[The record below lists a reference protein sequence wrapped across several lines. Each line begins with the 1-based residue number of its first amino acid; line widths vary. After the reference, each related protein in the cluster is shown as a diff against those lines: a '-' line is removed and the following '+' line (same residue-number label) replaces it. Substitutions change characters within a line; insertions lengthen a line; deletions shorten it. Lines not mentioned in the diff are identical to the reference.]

1 MSRPIESVDPA
12 EPGGQTYDSI
22 YKKFDSPLQRQLRS
36 EAYGKDIGQHSWVT
50 ADELQQDIARLEIS
64 SASRVLDLGCGP
76 AGPLTFIVA
85 QTGSHGTGADFSGP
99 AVASG
104 EARAKSQGL
113 EARIV
118 LQQADLNDPLPF
130 TTSSF
135 DAVISLDVILHLRDR
150 AQVFREVARVL
161 VPEGKFLFTDAGAIA
176 GPVSNEQI
184 RHRALHGYTQFAP
197 AGFNERVLQQ
207 AGFRVLETADRTP
220 SLLKIA
226 TGRLTARLAHRQ
238 ELQQLEG
245 ATGFES
251 QQQYLETIIDLAQKR
266 ALLRMMYLAKRA

>member
-1 MSRPIESVDPA
+1 MTPRESS
-12 EPGGQTYDSI
+12 GQGYDNI
-22 YKKFDSPLQRQLRS
+22 YEQFDAPLQRQLRS

-50 ADELQQDIARLEIS
+50 AEDLDQDIARLQIS
-64 SASRVLDLGCGP
+64 AASRVLDLGCGP
-76 AGPLTFIVA
+76 AGPLTYVVA
-85 QTGSHGTGADFSGP
+85 QTGCHGTGADFSLP

-104 EARAKSQGL
+104 QARTKSQGL
-113 EARIV
+113 ETRIA

-130 TTSSF
+130 ATNSF

-150 AQVFREVARVL
+150 AQVFREVACVL
-161 VPEGKFLFTDAGAIA
+161 VPEGKFLFTDAGVIA
-176 GPVSNEQI
+176 GPVSNQQI

-197 AGFNERVLQQ
+197 AGFNERILEQE
-207 AGFRVLETADRTP
+207 GFRVLETADRTP
-220 SLLKIA
+220 SLLKNA

-238 ELQQLEG
+238 ELQQMEG

-251 QQQYLETIIDLAQKR
+251 QQQYLETIMDLAQKR